1 MLYLSILE
9 ILEGDTP
16 EGTRS
21 IFTTRDPD
29 VLRAVAEALARKIE
43 GGIPIERSGLRIL
56 DLVRDD
62 EDHTT

>member
-1 MLYLSILE
+1 MLFVSILE
-9 ILEGDTP
+9 GNTVES
-16 EGTRS
+16 TRS

-29 VLRAVAEALARKIE
+29 ILRAVADAVARKIE
-43 GGIPIERSGLRIL
+43 GGIPSERSGLRIL

>member
-1 MLYLSILE
+1 MLYVS

-16 EGTRS
+16 ESTRS

-29 VLRAVAEALARKIE
+29 VLRAVADAVARKIE
-43 GGIPIERSGLRIL
+43 GGIPSERSPRRIL
-56 DLVRDD
+56 DLVRDN